1 MERLERMQETARHV
15 AAAIRSR
22 PEGSLWFIHCDT
34 DADGIA
40 SAAVMATALRRIG
53 RRYQVRA
60 SRDKSERAFR
70 ELAHVEADGLL
81 ILDKGTN
88 HSDVLA
94 DVARETHRPVVVVD
108 HHNVPEEGVADGIHI
123 LNPRMEG
130 LDGSHDACSST
141 TSVALALALD
151 ARNHDLTPL
160 GLVGAIGDW
169 QHMGGWK
176 GWNKRLVDLGLE
188 HGHLEYRAQPR
199 FIGMDL
205 ADALTRFKPA
215 IPELHGD
222 VDACR
227 SFLASIGLTPD
238 GDNESLSDD
247 EETRL
252 LSALTVHGAA
262 HGMSEADMGQFV
274 HQDLRSV
281 KMNMGLRRM
290 FRVVDACGRENRL
303 STGLR
308 YLLGDPDAGEDAGKL
323 FETYQ
328 STISTELERLRM
340 EGTLPRPACQWFQVE
355 RPAYTGMVAGLGMT
369 QVVPDRSRPMVVTAD
384 RDDGHI
390 QVSTRGDDN
399 LVERGMD
406 LGHACH
412 VAAHRVKAPGGGHPI
427 AAGAVIEHK
436 DLDRFLD
443 ALDEE
448 LHAQGFLEESE

>member
-1 MERLERMQETARHV
+1 MDRLERLQEAARHV
-15 AAAIRSR
+15 AAAVRSR
-22 PEGSLWFIHCDT
+22 PEGSLWFLHCDT

-53 RRYQVRA
+53 RRFQVRA

-70 ELAHVEADGLL
+70 ELANVEADG
-81 ILDKGTN
+81 IIVLDKGTN

-94 DVARETHRPVVVVD
+94 DVARETHRPVVVID
-108 HHNVPEEGVADGIHI
+108 HHNLPEEGVADGIHI
-123 LNPRMEG
+123 LNPRLEG

-141 TSVALALALD
+141 TCVALALALD
-151 ARNHDLTPL
+151 ARNHDLAPI

-169 QHMGGWK
+169 QHMGGWQ
-176 GWNKRLVDLGLE
+176 GWNKQLVEMGLE
-188 HGHLEYRAQPR
+188 HGHLERKAQPR

-205 ADALTRFKPA
+205 ADALARFKPA

-227 SFLASIGLTPD
+227 TFLASIGLPTD
-238 GDNESLSDD
+238 SDNESLNDD
-247 EETRL
+247 QETQL
-252 LSALTVHGAA
+252 LSALTMHGAA
-262 HGMSEADMGQFV
+262 HGMSGEDMDKFV
-274 HQDLRSV
+274 HQDLRGV
-281 KMNMGLRRM
+281 RMGMGLRRV
-290 FRVVDACGRENRL
+290 FRVVDACGREGHL

-308 YLLGDPDAGEDAGKL
+308 YLLGDPGAEEDAAIL
-323 FETYQ
+323 FERYQ
-328 STISTELERLRM
+328 STIAGELERLRK
-340 EGTLPRPACQWFQVE
+340 EGTLPRPASQWFQVE
-355 RPAYTGMVAGLGMT
+355 RPEYTGMVAGLGMT
-369 QVVPDRSRPMVVTAD
+369 IVAKDRTRPMVVTAE
-384 RDDGHI
+384 RDDGHV
-390 QVSTRGDDN
+390 QVSTRGDDE

-406 LGHACH
+406 LGHACQ

-448 LHAQGFLEESE
+448 LHAQGFLEEES